1 VKERKYSEPVKKL
14 VIKPIEG
21 VSTKSTTGL
30 VDNRLFTG
38 KANVYAVRDTQMNIW
53 GLKYSQGI
61 LPQPLRQKF
70 TRFEDLKEFAT
81 GYFKR
86 RNLQIVEVID
96 VPAED
101 RDD

>member
-1 VKERKYSEPVKKL
+1 MKARKYSEPVKQL
-14 VIKPIEG
+14 VIRPIEG

-53 GLKYSQGI
+53 ALKYSQGI
-61 LPQPLRQKF
+61 LPQPLKQKF
-70 TRFEDLKEFAT
+70 TRFEDLKEFAD

-96 VPAED
+96 VPED
-101 RDD
+101 SND